1 MLDHDSPY
9 DDRTSDLIA
18 RVRKMR
24 EAAERRMNAF
34 GKIADYDVRRVMC
47 HKTQASPLQS
57 AEAAAVTPQQ
67 SAKEEKLA
75 TSKKQKTP
83 QAVLEFPLPPVSSDG
98 PEGA

>member
-9 DDRTSDLIA
+9 DDRSPDLIA

-34 GKIADYDVRRVMC
+34 NKIADYDVRRVVC
-47 HKTQASPLQS
+47 HKSQS
-57 AEAAAVTPQQ
+57 SQQSTEVTAAAPQQ
-67 SAKEEKLA
+67 SYQEEKQA
-75 TSKKQKTP
+75 TSKKQKAP
-83 QAVLEFPLPPVSSDG
+83 QGVLEFPLPSIASNE

>member
-1 MLDHDSPY
+1 MLDHDNPY
-9 DDRTSDLIA
+9 DDRSPDLIA

-34 GKIADYDVRRVMC
+34 GKIADYDVRRVAC
-47 HKTQASPLQS
+47 HKSQASQQS
-57 AEAAAVTPQQ
+57 AEAAATPQQ
-67 SAKEEKLA
+67 SAKEEKQA

-83 QAVLEFPLPPVSSDG
+83 QAVLEFPLPPVSSDE

>member
-9 DDRTSDLIA
+9 DDRSPDLIA

-24 EAAERRMNAF
+24 EAAECRMNAF
-34 GKIADYDVRRVMC
+34 GKIADYDVRKVVG
-47 HKTQASPLQS
+47 HKSQASQQP
-57 AEAAAVTPQQ
+57 AEATAATPQQ

-83 QAVLEFPLPPVSSDG
+83 QAVLEFPLPSVSSDE

>member
-9 DDRTSDLIA
+9 DDRSPDLIA
-18 RVRKMR
+18 RIRKMR

-34 GKIADYDVRRVMC
+34 GKIADYDVRRVVC
-47 HKTQASPLQS
+47 HKSQSSQQS
-57 AEAAAVTPQQ
+57 AEVTAITPQQ
-67 SAKEEKLA
+67 SVKEEKQA

-83 QAVLEFPLPPVSSDG
+83 QAVLEFPLPHVSSDE

>member
-9 DDRTSDLIA
+9 DDRSPDLIA

-34 GKIADYDVRRVMC
+34 GKIADYDVRRVVC
-47 HKTQASPLQS
+47 HKSQASQQA
-57 AEAAAVTPQQ
+57 AEVIAVTPQQ

-75 TSKKQKTP
+75 ASKKLKTP
-83 QAVLEFPLPPVSSDG
+83 QAVLEFPLPSVSSNE
-98 PEGA
+98 PEGT

>member
-9 DDRTSDLIA
+9 DDRSPDLIA

-34 GKIADYDVRRVMC
+34 GKTADYDVRRVVG
-47 HKTQASPLQS
+47 HKSQASQQS
-57 AEAAAVTPQQ
+57 AEVSAATPQQ
-67 SAKEEKLA
+67 SAKEEKQTA
-75 TSKKQKTP
+75 SKKRKSP
-83 QAVLEFPLPPVSSDG
+83 QSVLEFPLQSQPSDE

>member
-9 DDRTSDLIA
+9 DDRSPDLIA
-18 RVRKMR
+18 RIRKMR

-34 GKIADYDVRRVMC
+34 GKIADYDVRRVVC
-47 HKTQASPLQS
+47 HRSPASQQS
-57 AEAAAVTPQQ
+57 AEAAATRQQ

-83 QAVLEFPLPPVSSDG
+83 QAVLEFPLPPVSSDE

>member
-9 DDRTSDLIA
+9 DDRSPDLIA

-34 GKIADYDVRRVMC
+34 GKIADYDIRRVMS
-47 HKTQASPLQS
+47 HKSQVSQQP
-57 AEAAAVTPQQ
+57 AEPVDTPRE
-67 SAKEEKLA
+67 SAKEEKQA
-75 TSKKQKTP
+75 TSRKQKTP
-83 QAVLEFPLPPVSSDG
+83 QAVLEFPLQSQPSDE

>member
-9 DDRTSDLIA
+9 DDRSPDLIV

-24 EAAERRMNAF
+24 EAAECRMNAF
-34 GKIADYDVRRVMC
+34 GNVADYDVRRVMC
-47 HKTQASPLQS
+47 HKSQKSQQS
-57 AEAAAVTPQQ
+57 AEVDAATPQQ
-67 SAKEEKLA
+67 SAKEGKQA

-83 QAVLEFPLPPVSSDG
+83 QSVLEFPLQSQPSDG

>member
-9 DDRTSDLIA
+9 DDRSPDLIA

-34 GKIADYDVRRVMC
+34 GKIADYDVRKVVC
-47 HKTQASPLQS
+47 QKSQS
-57 AEAAAVTPQQ
+57 SQQTAEATAVTPQQ
-67 SAKEEKLA
+67 SAKEEKQA

-83 QAVLEFPLPPVSSDG
+83 QAVLEFPLPPVSSDE

>member
-9 DDRTSDLIA
+9 DDRSPDLIA

-34 GKIADYDVRRVMC
+34 GKIADYDVRRVLC
-47 HKTQASPLQS
+47 HKSQASQQP
-57 AEAAAVTPQQ
+57 AEPADTPQK

-83 QAVLEFPLPPVSSDG
+83 QAALEFPLQSQPSDE

>member
-1 MLDHDSPY
+1 MLDHDNPY
-9 DDRTSDLIA
+9 DDRSPDLIA

-34 GKIADYDVRRVMC
+34 GKIADYDVRRVAC
-47 HKTQASPLQS
+47 HKSQSSPLLS
-57 AEAAAVTPQQ
+57 AEVASAAPQQ
-67 SAKEEKLA
+67 SAKEEKQA

-83 QAVLEFPLPPVSSDG
+83 QAVLEFPLLSAASDE

>member
-9 DDRTSDLIA
+9 DDRSPDLIA

-34 GKIADYDVRRVMC
+34 GKIADYDVRRVVC
-47 HKTQASPLQS
+47 HKSQS
-57 AEAAAVTPQQ
+57 SQQTAEVTATTPQQ
-67 SAKEEKLA
+67 SAKEEKQA

-83 QAVLEFPLPPVSSDG
+83 QAVLEFPLPPVSSDE

>member
-9 DDRTSDLIA
+9 DDRSPDLIA
-18 RVRKMR
+18 RIRKMR

-34 GKIADYDVRRVMC
+34 GKIADYDVRRVEGQ
-47 HKTQASPLQS
+47 KSQASQQS
-57 AEAAAVTPQQ
+57 AEFTDATPQQ

-75 TSKKQKTP
+75 SLKKQKTP
-83 QAVLEFPLPPVSSDG
+83 QAVLEFPLPPVSSDE